1 VPKIE
6 AHGRKQGNG
15 GTRGAGGK
23 ITAWDY
29 KSRRGHSAA
38 LFLRQLALRKIAP
51 GISRSHEM
59 AIKMIG
65 GGHNAAMIRL
75 ASVHAASFAAV
86 VVLGVRYF
94 LFVKVELN

>member
-1 VPKIE
+1 
-6 AHGRKQGNG
+6 
-15 GTRGAGGK
+15 
-23 ITAWDY
+23 
-29 KSRRGHSAA
+29 
-38 LFLRQLALRKIAP
+38 
-51 GISRSHEM
+51 M